1 MTIRSISFLAAGG
14 IGLLALAAPAGA
26 AVTVLG
32 SGLSQDCFQA
42 AEFGGNPADGI
53 KTCSDALGETAMS
66 THDRAATLINRGIL
80 RSRNDDSAGAMDDY
94 NGGLALNADLG
105 EGYVDRGAAEI
116 VLKDFNAALA
126 DINKGIDLKA
136 NKIEIAYYD
145 RAVVDEALGDV
156 KSAYMD
162 YKKAVELQP
171 DFQLANDQLM
181 RFRVV
186 RRRPDG
192 A

>member
-1 MTIRSISFLAAGG
+1 MTIRSIAFLAAGG

-80 RSRNDDSAGAMDDY
+80 RSRNEDSAGAMDDY